1 MLVQCCRM
9 HQNDNLSSLSDSAAS
24 IFIGSPT
31 VKYIL
36 PFFNKNI
43 PSSIPSLTIKEN
55 LFVSASLKSRCG
67 FFPLYFFFCVPD
79 DERFEKQHG
88 IWMHEQIYLGT
99 CFLKERKTEKRI
111 NGRSTTWL
119 LETALFTS
127 IFFRAIFSSGNS
139 VFLFSLLLFK
149 NLLL

>member
-1 MLVQCCRM
+1 M

-55 LFVSASLKSRCG
+55 LFVSALLKSRCG
-67 FFPLYFFFCVPD
+67 FFPLFCVPD
-79 DERFEKQHG
+79 DKHFEKQHG

-127 IFFRAIFSSGNS
+127 IFFRVIFSSGNCFS
-139 VFLFSLLLFK
+139 FFTAAFPKFAFL
-149 NLLL
+149 NGN